1 MKKRLF
7 LSLPPNNQSQ
17 ITNNSSHRL
26 LEWLCS
32 FHSMRADWTFGKFFT
47 VSMAALCLACLPA
60 CSLFKPKTPEPAKP
74 DEANKPTTVTT
85 AAPVATIVPEAVPE
99 PSKPAMPDDGLR
111 LPDMLSMPQDNE
123 LKASA
128 SAPPANASEPAPVIA
143 RPPTDPPARPK
154 AEEPTPE

>member
-7 LSLPPNNQSQ
+7 LHPCALLPE
-17 ITNNSSHRL
+17 R
-26 LEWLCS
+26 LCS
-32 FHSMRADWTFGKFFT
+32 YHSMRDDWTFGKFFT

-74 DEANKPTTVTT
+74 AEASNPTTAAA